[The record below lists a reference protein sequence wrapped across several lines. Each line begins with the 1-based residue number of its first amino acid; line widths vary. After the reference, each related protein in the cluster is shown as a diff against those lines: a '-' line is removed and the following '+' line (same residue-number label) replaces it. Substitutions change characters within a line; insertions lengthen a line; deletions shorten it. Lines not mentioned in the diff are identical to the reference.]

1 MKPFSDYADKILEE
15 QYKQAAKWEEI
26 KQKRDEAAVK
36 AIEKTFTEQSERIWN
51 FK

>member
-1 MKPFSDYADKILEE
+1 MKTFNEYADKILEE
-15 QYKQAAKWEEI
+15 QYKQADKWEEI

-36 AIEKTFTEQSERIWN
+36 ALEKTFTDQSEIIWN